1 MKTIM
6 VDLDDTIV
14 SFSEMFCDK
23 WNQWVTLNHGNYLD
37 SSLRLRLENI
47 TQYNYTDCIYE
58 FYKKKDTLMEYQCI
72 SCIVD
77 KFMDELFLDTT
88 LYNHAYI
95 SKDCEKIFDLLENK
109 YHDYIKVL
117 HTKNSTLE
125 MIVSKTNFI
134 KQCQKYHLNVI
145 DFSVFDKILFELET
159 DNYPKDTRMY
169 DVIIDDSPKNIEYYL
184 NNNKDGKVYMP
195 LKPFNKH
202 LHNSD
207 KRIIT
212 L

>member
-1 MKTIM
+1 
-6 VDLDDTIV
+6 
-14 SFSEMFCDK
+14 
-23 WNQWVTLNHGNYLD
+23 
-37 SSLRLRLENI
+37 
-47 TQYNYTDCIYE
+47 
-58 FYKKKDTLMEYQCI
+58 
-72 SCIVD
+72 
-77 KFMDELFLDTT
+77 
-88 LYNHAYI
+88 
-95 SKDCEKIFDLLENK
+95 
-109 YHDYIKVL
+109 
-117 HTKNSTLE
+117 

-134 KQCQKYHLNVI
+134 KQCQKEQIL
-145 DFSVFDKILFELET
+145 DFSIFDKILFELET

>member
-1 MKTIM
+1 M

-14 SFSEMFCDK
+14 SFSEMFCDR
-23 WNQWVTLNHGNYLD
+23 WNQWVTLTHGNYLD
-37 SSLRLRLENI
+37 PSLRLRLEDI
-47 TQYNYTDCIYE
+47 TKYNYTDCIYE
-58 FYKKKDTLMEYQCI
+58 FYKKHDASIDYRFV
-72 SCIVD
+72 SFFVD
-77 KFMDELFLDTT
+77 RFMNELFLDIS
-88 LYNHAYI
+88 LYNHPYLA
-95 SKDCEKIFDLLENK
+95 KDCEKIFNLLNNDFK
-109 YHDYIKVL
+109 DYHKVL

-134 KQCQKYHLNVI
+134 KQCQKEQIL
-145 DFSVFDKILFELET
+145 DFSIFDRILLELET

>member
-14 SFSEMFCDK
+14 SFSEMFCDR

-37 SSLRLRLENI
+37 PSLRLRLEDI
-47 TQYNYTDCIYE
+47 TKYNYTDCIYE
-58 FYKKKDTLMEYQCI
+58 LYKKHDENMDYQYV
-72 SCIVD
+72 SFIVD
-77 KFMDELFLDTT
+77 KFMNGLFLDTS
-88 LYNHAYI
+88 LYNHPYLT
-95 SKDCEKIFDLLENK
+95 KDCEKIFNLLYNNFK
-109 YHDYIKVL
+109 DYHKVL

-134 KQCQKYHLNVI
+134 KQCQKEQIL
-145 DFSVFDKILFELET
+145 DFSIFDKILFELET
-159 DNYPKDTRMY
+159 DHFPKDTRLY

>member
-14 SFSEMFCDK
+14 SFSEMFCDR
-23 WNQWVTLNHGNYLD
+23 WNQWVTLNHVNYLD
-37 SSLRLRLENI
+37 SSLRLRLEDI
-47 TQYNYTDCIYE
+47 TEYNFTDSIYK
-58 FYKKKDTLMEYQCI
+58 FYKKDYINTDYQCI
-72 SCIVD
+72 FFIVD
-77 KFMDELFLDTT
+77 KFMNELFLDTS
-88 LYNHAYI
+88 LYNYPYLT
-95 SKDCEKIFDLLENK
+95 KDCKKIFNMLYNDFK
-109 YHDYIKVL
+109 DYHKVL

-134 KQCQKYHLNVI
+134 KQCQKEQIL
-145 DFSVFDKILFELET
+145 DFSIFDKILFELET
-159 DNYPKDTRMY
+159 DHYPKDTRLY

-184 NNNKDGKVYMP
+184 NNNKDGIVYMP